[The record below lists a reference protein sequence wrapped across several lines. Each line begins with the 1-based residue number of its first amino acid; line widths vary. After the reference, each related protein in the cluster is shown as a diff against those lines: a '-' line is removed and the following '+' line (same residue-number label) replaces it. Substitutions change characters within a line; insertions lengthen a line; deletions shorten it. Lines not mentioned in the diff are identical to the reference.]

1 MTIRESVEKE
11 MNIYAMYCENTVDTA
26 LALSEIDMYTE
37 GAVDSIKEFAS
48 KIIQAIKD
56 FIQKAKNAFK
66 KKLEEFKGKRDLRKI
81 EAMWKKNIN
90 NVATVTNFVEEKE
103 IRKEVSK
110 AVSKVSKICQ
120 QAVGAKD
127 SSKVEALAGELQNVV
142 RDMGVA
148 IEKKQKKLKIKLS
161 GSPEKLI
168 EVEEFYNFLGGM
180 TENAIVALSKKAAEI
195 EQKLEKTGKMI
206 SESEDD
212 FDVDEITAEEIAAEK
227 AKISAIQKG
236 ESEISKI
243 TTAGGN
249 WFSRN
254 RSMLLGAIRGC
265 ATGAFLGAAAGSL
278 IGGAVDQ
285 AHNGGRTNEYQSQG
299 FDLGAAY
306 GAGSGAIRGALAG
319 REKDK
324 ARNRGGGSN

>member
-26 LALSEIDMYTE
+26 LAISEIDMYTE
-37 GAVDSIKEFAS
+37 GAVDSIKEFAN

-66 KKLEEFKGKRDLRKI
+66 KKLDEFKAKRDLRKI

-127 SSKVEALAGELQNVV
+127 SSKVEALAEELQNVV
-142 RDMGVA
+142 RDMGIA

-161 GSPEKLI
+161 GSPEKMI
-168 EVEEFYNFLGGM
+168 EVEEFYEFLGD
-180 TENAIVALSKKAAEI
+180 TAENAVDALAKKAAEI
-195 EQKLEKTGKMI
+195 EQKLEKSRKIME
-206 SESEDD
+206 ESGDD
-212 FDVDEITAEEIAAEK
+212 AGADEIAAEK

-243 TTAGGN
+243 TTTGGN

-265 ATGAFLGAAAGSL
+265 ATGAFLGAAVGSL
-278 IGGAVDQ
+278 IGGAADQ

-324 ARNRGGGSN
+324 ARNGGGGSN